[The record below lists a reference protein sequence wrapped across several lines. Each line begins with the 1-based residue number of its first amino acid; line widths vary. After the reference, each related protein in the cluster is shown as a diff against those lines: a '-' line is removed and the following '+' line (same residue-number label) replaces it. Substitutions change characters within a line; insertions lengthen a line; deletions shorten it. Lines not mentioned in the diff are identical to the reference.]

1 MSFGSFSIRTTKRLA
16 AMGAAAAAGLAG
28 AGAMARDALAAKAE
42 PWQLG
47 LPEPVTP
54 LAEQMRVFHD
64 LWLLPIIT
72 VITIFVLALLL
83 YTCWRF
89 SEKRNPTPSKTTHNS
104 LLEVVWTGVPV
115 LILVVLAFPS
125 LQLLYASD
133 DTADTEMTLKV
144 VGHQWYWEYQYVD
157 ENFGFDAF
165 LAARTHEEAEELGV
179 PRLMMTDNVVVLPSD
194 TKILLQFTSADVLHN
209 WALSDFGVRVDTVP
223 GRLNEAWTKINAGK
237 EGMYYGFCSELCG
250 ADHAFMPIAVQVVTK
265 DEYRAWVQEAKQEF
279 AALDPSL
286 EEGGASEGG
295 EITAAEA
302 AQDAAGEGPLRV
314 AADDR
319 R

>member
-1 MSFGSFSIRTTKRLA
+1 VSLGTFTLSMTKRL
-16 AMGAAAAAGLAG
+16 GALAAGLTALVGG
-28 AGAMARDALAAKAE
+28 AGAAMAAKAE

-47 LPEPVTP
+47 LPAPVTP
-54 LAEQMRVFHD
+54 IAEQMKVFHD

-72 VITIFVLALLL
+72 VITIFVLLLLL

-104 LLEVVWTGVPV
+104 VLEVIWTGVPV

-125 LQLLYASD
+125 LKLLYATD
-133 DTADTEMTLKV
+133 DVADSEMTLKI

-165 LAARTHEEAEELGV
+165 LAARTHEEAQEQGV
-179 PRLMMTDNVVVLPSD
+179 LRLMDTDNVVVLPSD
-194 TKILLQFTSADVLHN
+194 TKIRLQMTSADVLHN
-209 WALSDFGVRVDTVP
+209 WALSDFGVRMDTVP
-223 GRLNEAWTKINAGK
+223 GRLNETWTEINAGE

-250 ADHAFMPIAVQVVTK
+250 TDHAFMPIAVKVVTK
-265 DEYRAWVQEAKQEF
+265 QEYRDWVAEAKQEF
-279 AALDPSL
+279 AALDPTL
-286 EEGGASEGG
+286 EERAG
-295 EITAAEA
+295 ETETAAA
-302 AQDAAGEGPLRV
+302 PQDADATDDVRV
-314 AADDR
+314 ALDER